1 MTAEFI
7 YNPPLTPYLDVL
19 YQDDDIM
26 VVHKPSG
33 LLSVPGRL
41 KQYHDSVLS
50 RVRSSYPEAQA
61 VHRLDLGTSGVL
73 AVGLTAAA
81 ISWLGRQFMQRETE
95 KIYIA
100 QVAGIMQGS
109 GRIDL
114 PLRLDIDH
122 RPYHIVDHEQG
133 KPAVTDYKVL
143 ATDERSNTTLVELY
157 PLTGR
162 SHQLRVHLKAM
173 GHPILGDHLYAPE
186 EVFQAAPR
194 LCLHARYLKFRHP
207 ISGNAM
213 EFACTADFISAFPRA

>member
-1 MTAEFI
+1 MI
-7 YNPPLTPYLDVL
+7 LDHVL
-19 YQDDDIM
+19 RSQVLNRYEVI
-26 VVHKPSG
+26 
-33 LLSVPGRL
+33 VPDKLR
-41 KQYHDSVLS
+41 
-50 RVRSSYPEAQA
+50 
-61 VHRLDLGTSGVL
+61 
-73 AVGLTAAA
+73 
-81 ISWLGRQFMQRETE
+81 RQFMQRETE

-162 SHQLRVHLKAM
+162 SHQLRVHLKAL